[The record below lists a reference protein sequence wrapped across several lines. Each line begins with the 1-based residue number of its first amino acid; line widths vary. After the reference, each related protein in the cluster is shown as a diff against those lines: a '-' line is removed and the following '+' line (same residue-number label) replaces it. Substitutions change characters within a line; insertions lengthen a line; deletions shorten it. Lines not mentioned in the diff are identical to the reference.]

1 MSQRRTSPQ
10 SKLQFTNQLL
20 SKLIGGFR
28 RERREHRVFQELL
41 RSVPGL
47 EERLLQ
53 GPEEEVDTIAD
64 LVNFLTV
71 RCIQR

>member
-1 MSQRRTSPQ
+1 M
-10 SKLQFTNQLL
+10 
-20 SKLIGGFR
+20 SKLIGGFL

-64 LVNFLTV
+64 LVNFLIV
-71 RCIQR
+71 RCIQS